1 MHSPGSDGARDR
13 ARPEGE
19 GLRRWSEGFASGVS
33 GDVAENAATV
43 YSGQDFSPRG
53 EKGRYVL
60 PTEFRKAVIES
71 SGGKVLCLAKHE
83 RWKCLT
89 AFGLSREHELNAQL
103 LHEEERA
110 IRLGRD
116 FDADLRRIQL
126 FGFKKISF
134 DDSGRFIVPEH
145 LAGIA
150 GLTGDVF
157 FQGAGS
163 FFTLW
168 NPEELYRMGE
178 GWESAQAACR
188 ALADEAGRKR
198 KG

>member
-1 MHSPGSDGARDR
+1 M
-13 ARPEGE
+13 
-19 GLRRWSEGFASGVS
+19 
-33 GDVAENAATV
+33 AENATV

-53 EKGRYVL
+53 DKDRYVL
-60 PTEFRKAVIES
+60 PPEFRKAVAAS
-71 SGGKVLCLAKHE
+71 SGGKILCLAKHE

-89 AFGLSREHELNAQL
+89 AFGLSRENELNAQL
-103 LHEEERA
+103 EHEEERA
-110 IRLGRD
+110 IRMGRD
-116 FDADLRRIQL
+116 FDVDLRRIQL

-150 GLTGDVF
+150 DLSGDVF

-188 ALADEAGRKR
+188 ALAEEAGRKR

>member
-1 MHSPGSDGARDR
+1 
-13 ARPEGE
+13 
-19 GLRRWSEGFASGVS
+19 VS
-33 GDVAENAATV
+33 GDVAENTATV

-116 FDADLRRIQL
+116 FDVDLRRIQL

-168 NPEELYRMGE
+168 NPDELYRMGE
-178 GWESAQAACR
+178 GWESAQAACH

>member
-1 MHSPGSDGARDR
+1 M
-13 ARPEGE
+13 
-19 GLRRWSEGFASGVS
+19 
-33 GDVAENAATV
+33 AENAATV

-60 PTEFRKAVIES
+60 PPEFRKAVDRIERRQ
-71 SGGKVLCLAKHE
+71 GPVPRQA
-83 RWKCLT
+83 
-89 AFGLSREHELNAQL
+89 
-103 LHEEERA
+103 RA
-110 IRLGRD
+110 LEVPDRLRPVARARARRPALPRGRARD
-116 FDADLRRIQL
+116 PRSAATSTSTCAAIQL

-145 LAGIA
+145 LAGLA

-168 NPEELYRMGE
+168 NPDELYRMGE

-188 ALADEAGRKR
+188 ALAEEAGKKR

>member
-1 MHSPGSDGARDR
+1 MNGPASSPHV
-13 ARPEGE
+13 PV
-19 GLRRWSEGFASGVS
+19 LL
-33 GDVAENAATV
+33 AE
-43 YSGQDFSPRG
+43 
-53 EKGRYVL
+53 VL
-60 PTEFRKAVIES
+60 E
-71 SGGKVLCLAKHE
+71 
-83 RWKCLT
+83 
-89 AFGLSREHELNAQL
+89 AQL
-103 LHEEERA
+103 GHEEDRA

-116 FDADLRRIQL
+116 FDVDTRRLQL
-126 FGFKKISF
+126 FGFKTISF
-134 DDSGRFIVPEH
+134 DDSGRFIVPDH

-168 NPEELYRMGE
+168 DAGELYRMGE

-188 ALADEAGRKR
+188 ALADEAGKKR

>member
-1 MHSPGSDGARDR
+1 M
-13 ARPEGE
+13 
-19 GLRRWSEGFASGVS
+19 
-33 GDVAENAATV
+33 AENAATV

-110 IRLGRD
+110 IRLTRD
-116 FDADLRRIQL
+116 FDVDLRRIQL
-126 FGFKKISF
+126 RAYQIW
-134 DDSGRFIVPEH
+134 E
-145 LAGIA
+145 
-150 GLTGDVF
+150 
-157 FQGAGS
+157 GAGRPS
-163 FFTLW
+163 
-168 NPEELYRMGE
+168 GQDKAH
-178 GWESAQAACR
+178 WEQASQEFPLVRRQFIGHRTPRLTARRPSRSASTEAAR
-188 ALADEAGRKR
+188 D
-198 KG
+198 

>member
-1 MHSPGSDGARDR
+1 MGN
-13 ARPEGE
+13 
-19 GLRRWSEGFASGVS
+19 
-33 GDVAENAATV
+33 VAESTATV

-110 IRLGRD
+110 IRLTRD
-116 FDADLRRIQL
+116 FDVDLRRIQL

-145 LAGIA
+145 LSGIA
-150 GLTGDVF
+150 GLNGDVF

-168 NPEELYRMGE
+168 SPDELYRMGE

-188 ALADEAGRKR
+188 ALADEGGRR
-198 KG
+198 KKG

>member
-1 MHSPGSDGARDR
+1 M
-13 ARPEGE
+13 
-19 GLRRWSEGFASGVS
+19 
-33 GDVAENAATV
+33 AENTATV

-89 AFGLSREHELNAQL
+89 AFGLSREQELNAQL
-103 LHEEERA
+103 IEDENRA
-110 IRLGRD
+110 FRAGRD
-116 FDADLRRIQL
+116 FDIDLRRIQL

-150 GLTGDVF
+150 ELTGDVF

>member
-1 MHSPGSDGARDR
+1 M
-13 ARPEGE
+13 
-19 GLRRWSEGFASGVS
+19 
-33 GDVAENAATV
+33 AENGSVV

-60 PTEFRKAVIES
+60 PPEFRKPVIES
-71 SGGKVLCLAKHE
+71 SGSKILCLAKHE

-89 AFGLSREHELNAQL
+89 AFGLSRENELNAQL

-110 IRLGRD
+110 IRLGRE
-116 FDADLRRIQL
+116 FDVDLRRIQL

-157 FQGAGS
+157 LQGAGS

-168 NPEELYRMGE
+168 HPDELYRMGE

-188 ALADEAGRKR
+188 ALAAEAGKKR

>member
-1 MHSPGSDGARDR
+1 M
-13 ARPEGE
+13 
-19 GLRRWSEGFASGVS
+19 RRELGR
-33 GDVAENAATV
+33 GDCGGVAENAAVV

-60 PTEFRKAVIES
+60 PPEFRKAVIES

-83 RWKCLT
+83 RWQCLT
-89 AFGLSREHELNAQL
+89 AFGLSREYELNAQL

-116 FDADLRRIQL
+116 FDPDLRRIQL
-126 FGFKKISF
+126 FGFKKITF
-134 DDSGRFIVPEH
+134 DDSGRFIIPEH
-145 LAGIA
+145 LAGLA
-150 GLTGDVF
+150 GLAGDVF

-168 NPEELYRMGE
+168 SPDELYRMGE

-188 ALADEAGRKR
+188 ALAGEAGKKKR
-198 KG
+198 G